1 MQATSGFQSGRQS
14 SNLSVNKPTRLGSSA
29 QTLKQG
35 RYARLMGTL
44 WRHEKTER
52 VGDAALGLF
61 ARILSFLADQAQ
73 DTVSEKRMVELF
85 RGNPNGRRAL
95 NQLLAAGFMEP
106 VCGGGYAPH
115 DWSEHNRVTKP
126 VKLRVVEDPAAM
138 DVRWTRD
145 DVVMNVPP
153 EIIEEQPVPRARPL
167 TQDPREEREKRE
179 DSPAESPAASAG
191 PPETKKLKPPKKR
204 TESGAHKRL
213 VAALYAEAFAER
225 HGTPASPPNWA
236 LVQAVV
242 SWAQQTPDPEAAIRA
257 SLAGYF
263 ASWTGTRTKH
273 PLHLWAKSPAS
284 YFAEHKEQD
293 APTGTDDLSGDEYRI
308 GPDGLSDFDRQFI
321 VRRTA

>member
-1 MQATSGFQSGRQS
+1 MT
-14 SNLSVNKPTRLGSSA
+14 KLGSSA

-106 VCGGGYAPH
+106 VRGGGYAPH

-126 VKLRVVEDPAAM
+126 VKLRVVEDPGAM
-138 DVRWTRD
+138 DVRWMRD
-145 DVVMNVPP
+145 DVVMNAPP
-153 EIIEEQPVPRARPL
+153 EIIQEPPSPRARPL
-167 TQDPREEREKRE
+167 TQDPVEEREKKE
-179 DSPAESPAASAG
+179 DSPTESPAASAG
-191 PPETKKLKPPKKR
+191 PPPKKTIKPPRKAAPGDPLKKL
-204 TESGAHKRL
+204 TADG
-213 VAALYAEAFAER
+213 YAEAYER
-225 HGTPASPPNWA
+225 VHGIPASKVNFA
-236 LVQAVV
+236 LVQLIV
-242 SWAQQTPDPEAAIRA
+242 SWAQKMPDPEAAIRT
-257 SLAGYF
+257 SLEGYF
-263 ASWTGTRTKH
+263 ASWTGARTKH
-273 PLHLWAKSPAS
+273 PLHLWAKAPAS
-284 YFAEHKEQD
+284 YAAEQREKASGGEGGGD
-293 APTGTDDLSGDEYRI
+293 SIYDTDPLYKV
-308 GPDGLSDFDRQFI
+308 GPDGLSDFDRQFS